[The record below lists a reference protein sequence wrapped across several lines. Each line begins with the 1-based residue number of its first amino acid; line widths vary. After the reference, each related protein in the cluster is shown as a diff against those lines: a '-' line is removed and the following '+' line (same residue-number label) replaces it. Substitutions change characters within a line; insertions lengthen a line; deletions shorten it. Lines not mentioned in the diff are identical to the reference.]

1 MKKAI
6 PNIHQFSSLREYRP
20 YPTTKDAAR
29 TLSNQTVHFA
39 NRCALTSTRLT
50 SGPISAFEDQD
61 EWPVA
66 ARRLPMSDETSRI
79 TQLEETVAHQTK
91 AIEELSDQLTE
102 QWKVVEQ
109 TRAKLD
115 RLTERF
121 LSLEEQS
128 LEAPAATRPPHY

>member
-1 MKKAI
+1 MA
-6 PNIHQFSSLREYRP
+6 
-20 YPTTKDAAR
+20 
-29 TLSNQTVHFA
+29 
-39 NRCALTSTRLT
+39 
-50 SGPISAFEDQD
+50 EDI
-61 EWPVA
+61 
-66 ARRLPMSDETSRI
+66 SRI
-79 TQLEETVAHQTK
+79 TRLEEMVAHQAKT
-91 AIEELSDQLTE
+91 IEELSDQLAE